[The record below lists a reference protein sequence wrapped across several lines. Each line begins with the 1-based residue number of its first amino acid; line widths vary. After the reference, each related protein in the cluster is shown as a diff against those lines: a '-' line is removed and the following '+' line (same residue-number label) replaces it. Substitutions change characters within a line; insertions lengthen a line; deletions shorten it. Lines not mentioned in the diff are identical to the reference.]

1 MERFDTIRVDLM
13 SWVLARCLVDLASEK
28 GFSGVE
34 DAFDVEE
41 FCLLIC
47 SRKVLFIPL
56 RSIACGCRTVGPLF
70 NCCLKLRYLSCN

>member
-1 MERFDTIRVDLM
+1 M
-13 SWVLARCLVDLASEK
+13 SRVLARCLVDLAHFK

-47 SRKVLFIPL
+47 SGKVLFIPL
-56 RSIACGCRTVGPLF
+56 RSIACGCRTVGPF
-70 NCCLKLRYLSCN
+70 NCCLSDSGICLAT